1 MFVKS
6 IGKLTVIGSQS
17 LQLLVGDAVHV
28 HTPQSTWTTQMGLG
42 GVEKQTRAEIGK
54 LEWIW
59 EELRE
64 ELFITKIHCMKVSKE
79 FTKKKMNIHF

>member
-1 MFVKS
+1 M
-6 IGKLTVIGSQS
+6 
-17 LQLLVGDAVHV
+17 DV
-28 HTPQSTWTTQMGLG
+28 HTPQSAWTMQMGLG

-54 LEWIW
+54 LEWSW

-79 FTKKKMNIHF
+79 FTKKKMNIRFQIKITYNRS